1 MNELHDWL
9 SRQHH
14 GLCTFQLFRGK
25 AAHLGEKEPYK
36 KALYVLLSRLA
47 DRYIEAFDEKP
58 VPVKVA
64 DRAYQRL
71 LTLLASLDQSASAE
85 GRLAELNRVAGV
97 DLFAPNQNLE
107 GYNGAVEA
115 KSRVVVGT

>member
-1 MNELHDWL
+1 MQQCHLPDKGLIVTLIASSVVWRCTMNELHDWL

-25 AAHLGEKEPYK
+25 VAHLGEKEPYK

-58 VPVKVA
+58 VPVEVA

-71 LTLLASLDQSASAE
+71 LTLLA
-85 GRLAELNRVAGV
+85 
-97 DLFAPNQNLE
+97 
-107 GYNGAVEA
+107 
-115 KSRVVVGT
+115 